1 MCSKYWL
8 TYNYICQ
15 KYLLLDAHLYPVY
28 IPFISHIY
36 IHNISHLYLKLLNLA
51 EAMAPSPIAA
61 LMPRRTFPA
70 LRPGCSGKEI
80 CGKGFLYNGTDSQ
93 ILGLGVSM
101 SWSLGFKRKQIS
113 KQPPFY
119 FLPQSIHGSG
129 TVVIR
134 CDKSLNPNFNAWQ
147 HATHTVL
154 AIMKRF
160 EVIWSK

>member
-1 MCSKYWL
+1 MPIYTLSISHSFPI
-8 TYNYICQ
+8 YIYTQ
-15 KYLLLDAHLYPVY
+15 Y
-28 IPFISHIY
+28 IPSLSQIAEPGWGHGSFTNCCAHVAQDLSRPATW
-36 IHNISHLYLKLLNLA
+36 LQREGNL
-51 EAMAPSPIAA
+51 
-61 LMPRRTFPA
+61 RQRF
-70 LRPGCSGKEI
+70 
-80 CGKGFLYNGTDSQ
+80 FLYNGTDSQ

-129 TVVIR
+129 TAVIR

>member
-1 MCSKYWL
+1 MPIYTLSISHSFPI
-8 TYNYICQ
+8 YI
-15 KYLLLDAHLYPVY
+15 YIYTIYP
-28 IPFISHIY
+28 IFIS
-36 IHNISHLYLKLLNLA
+36 NCW
-51 EAMAPSPIAA
+51 
-61 LMPRRTFPA
+61 TW
-70 LRPGCSGKEI
+70 LRPWLLHQLLRSCRAGPFPPCDLAAAGRKFAA
-80 CGKGFLYNGTDSQ
+80 KVFLYNGTDSQ

-129 TVVIR
+129 TAVIR